1 MFAFPVAYMNSN
13 DGTSI
18 LAFGS
23 GPEITLTES
32 GAFDKMQAFVD
43 THKSQFIFGC
53 LSYDLKNQVEKS
65 SSENLNRHEFPD
77 AIFWVPRYVVRFQN
91 ETYLFE
97 QGESCEESESFIRT
111 FVEESTNKKFESLPY
126 ELIPRTDREAYLKN
140 VIQLKDEI
148 QHGNIYE
155 VNYCQ
160 EFYAEN
166 VEIDN
171 PLNTYFKLNSLTKA
185 PYSSFFSINEFSIF
199 SGSPE
204 CFLRKEGNK
213 LISSPIKGTHK
224 RGASAEEDKRFK
236 HDLLNDQ
243 KERSENV
250 MIVDL
255 VRNDLSKI
263 AAKGSVNVD
272 ELFGI
277 YTFETVHQMI
287 STISCEV
294 RENVSFSDILK
305 ATFPMGSMT
314 GAPKMSAMQLI
325 EKHED
330 FQRGI
335 YSGSV
340 GFIAPNGD
348 FDFNVII
355 RTLIYN
361 AKKKY
366 LSCPVGGAITIN
378 SSPEKEYEECL
389 IKVKGILDQMYAEA

>member
-1 MFAFPVAYMNSN
+1 MFTFPVAYLNSN
-13 DGTSI
+13 NGNSI
-18 LAFGS
+18 LAFGD
-23 GPEITLTES
+23 GPQLTLGKEAVFEEI
-32 GAFDKMQAFVD
+32 QHFVD
-43 THKSQFIFGC
+43 KHQNKYIFSC
-53 LSYDLKNQVEKS
+53 LSYELKNHI
-65 SSENLNRHEFPD
+65 ENLFSSNLDNHEFPTS
-77 AIFWVPRYVVRFQN
+77 IFWVPKFVVRFDQGKSI
-91 ETYLFE
+91 FE
-97 QGESCEESESFIRT
+97 QGQINQESEEFLQY
-111 FVEESTNKKFESLPY
+111 FLEQEKNQDFQSLPY
-126 ELIPRTDREAYLKN
+126 TLTPRTDRDSYLKH

-148 QHGNIYE
+148 QDGNIYE

-166 VEIDN
+166 VEIQD
-171 PLNTYFKLNSLTKA
+171 PLNTYFKLNSITRA
-185 PYSSFFSINEFSIF
+185 PYSTYFRINNFNIF

-204 CFLRKEGNK
+204 RFMRRKGDK
-213 LISSPIKGTHK
+213 LTSSPIKGTHK
-224 RGASAEEDKRFK
+224 RGASKKEDEQFK
-236 HDLLNDQ
+236 DDLLNDP

-263 AAKGSVNVD
+263 ARNGSVKVE

-287 STISCEV
+287 STVSCQLEKDT
-294 RENVSFSDILK
+294 SFVDILK

-314 GAPKMSAMQLI
+314 GAPKVSAMKLI
-325 EKHED
+325 EEHED

-335 YSGSV
+335 YSGSI
-340 GFIAPNGD
+340 GFIDPNGD

-361 AKKKY
+361 EKKKY

-389 IKVKGILDQMYAEA
+389 TKVQGILDQMHAKT